1 LLIKTKTQKDSL
13 ILRTTIKLD
22 GMAFETI
29 SIQNESGSQ
38 AIRIPESHKI
48 HDDKVYVKRLG
59 NALYLISSHNPWQ
72 NLFESHDKF
81 TPDFME
87 ERSQPTEQQREGL
100 DKWSIF
106 LTQTSALSKRA
117 RF

>member
-1 LLIKTKTQKDSL
+1 
-13 ILRTTIKLD
+13 
-22 GMAFETI
+22 MAFETI

-59 NALYLISSHNPWQ
+59 NALYLIPYHNPWQ
-72 NLFESHDKF
+72 NLFESLDKF

-87 ERSQPTEQQREGL
+87 ERNQLSEQKREVF
-100 DKWSIF
+100 D
-106 LTQTSALSKRA
+106 
-117 RF
+117 